1 MNPSKKD
8 EERTTGNVALF
19 EGLVVLVLTILS
31 DCENND
37 RGLNGIQEEPIVVV
51 LVLLR
56 SDCA

>member
-19 EGLVVLVLTILS
+19 EGLVVLVRTILS